1 MRETQVRSL
10 GREDP
15 LEKEMVTH
23 SNIRAWRIPWMEKPG
38 RLQSMGSQRVGHD
51 WATNIHT
58 KHTMLFVKYK
68 ISKHSDNFK
77 AISPWV
83 KPIHSNGVTA
93 PLFCLC
99 SLRLESL
106 FPPVLWK
113 PYNQIPLAL
122 STRFPRNSQSL
133 CRISRLGSLKWC
145 SELSQQCENFFGI
158 IVLQPMG
165 HPPGRYEIW
174 FCGDCTPATILQPL
188 LLCLWTWDI
197 FFWWVPVSSCCW
209 LFSSWLQFW
218 CSHRRR

>member
-1 MRETQVRSL
+1 
-10 GREDP
+10 
-15 LEKEMVTH
+15 
-23 SNIRAWRIPWMEKPG
+23 
-38 RLQSMGSQRVGHD
+38 
-51 WATNIHT
+51 
-58 KHTMLFVKYK
+58 MLFVKYK
-68 ISKHSDNFK
+68 ISKHSGNFK

-145 SELSQQCENFFGI
+145 SELSQSARTPL
-158 IVLQPMG
+158 VL
-165 HPPGRYEIW
+165 
-174 FCGDCTPATILQPL
+174 
-188 LLCLWTWDI
+188 
-197 FFWWVPVSSCCW
+197 
-209 LFSSWLQFW
+209 LFSSLWVTHLAGMRFDFMVIAPQLPS
-218 CSHRRR
+218 CSHFFFVFGRGISFSGGFQCPPVVGCSAAGCSFGALTGGDNHTSFYSAILNQKQTSVVFNLYCIE